1 MLQMSVKDTSLII
14 GIMLAGTVIFFII
27 AFVLYKMGVGRK

>member
-1 MLQMSVKDTSLII
+1 VKDTSLII
-14 GIMLAGTVIFFII
+14 GIKLVSTVIFYII